1 MREVLRPVTWST
13 RVPDAS
19 RALQI
24 VPCKNTLYAHSAT
37 TDAPREVPAVAKPLS
52 SDHVSC
58 DKISVF
64 SRSKQLTM
72 PSELPPESPL
82 TNLDIWWLV
91 IFILCSLWLG
101 MVLLLVLLI
110 AFIAVTQAGNEEY
123 EGWKPLASAT
133 VRLRSWLWTALQWW
147 GLVLAIGL
155 FSGVFERLEENS
167 RLVQLR
173 QDGLLNG
180 IVEVIAE
187 AVGDE
192 GQQPN

>member
-1 MREVLRPVTWST
+1 
-13 RVPDAS
+13 
-19 RALQI
+19 
-24 VPCKNTLYAHSAT
+24 
-37 TDAPREVPAVAKPLS
+37 
-52 SDHVSC
+52 
-58 DKISVF
+58 
-64 SRSKQLTM
+64 M